1 MKDEVKG
8 KLAPASAFF
17 CIEQVGGSNPKPQQR
32 FAKTSASAGFNDC
45 LSSNRTQI

>member
-1 MKDEVKG
+1 MKG
-8 KLAPASAFF
+8 KQASLSPALFF

>member
-1 MKDEVKG
+1 LSKVLEQV
-8 KLAPASAFF
+8 SRFF
-17 CIEQVGGSNPKPQQR
+17 CIEQVAGSNPKPQQR